1 MALFKFTNN
10 ISKSKKI
17 DLFNYGNHTRDF
29 TYISDV
35 VSAINK
41 IISFNI
47 GQKKIPF
54 EIFNIASGNPKNL
67 KTFIK
72 QIEKNLNKKAKY
84 NYMQLQTGDVKK
96 THGDI
101 KKIKS
106 SVNFVPRISIDIGI
120 AKYTI
125 WYKEYFLKK

>member
-47 GQKKIPF
+47 GQKKF
-54 EIFNIASGNPKNL
+54 LL
-67 KTFIK
+67 K
-72 QIEKNLNKKAKY
+72 
-84 NYMQLQTGDVKK
+84 
-96 THGDI
+96 
-101 KKIKS
+101 
-106 SVNFVPRISIDIGI
+106 
-120 AKYTI
+120 
-125 WYKEYFLKK
+125 FLI